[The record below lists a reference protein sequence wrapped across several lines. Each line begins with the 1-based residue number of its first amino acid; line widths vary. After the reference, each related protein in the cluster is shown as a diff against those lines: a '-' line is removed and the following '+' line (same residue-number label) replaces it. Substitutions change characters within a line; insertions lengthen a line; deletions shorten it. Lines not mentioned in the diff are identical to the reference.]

1 MGSHEVQD
9 RKELVAMALN
19 RAYCCNYGEG
29 VAACL
34 LRCCDGRVFVGASV
48 ALEMGPLQPG
58 SLSPVTVA
66 LVSMAANAR
75 NPEEIEQVDWVSGP
89 VAQVEALRCAD
100 QELLAQVAPNIR

>member
-1 MGSHEVQD
+1 MGTNED
-9 RKELVAMALN
+9 GKELAAMALN

-29 VAACL
+29 VAACA
-34 LRCCDGRVFVGASV
+34 LRCCDSVFVGASV

-66 LVSMAANAR
+66 LVSIAANGK
-75 NPEEIEQVDWVSGP
+75 NPEEIEQVDWVPGP

-100 QELLAQVAPNIR
+100 MELLAQVAPNIR